1 MIASSLHANNSRKR
15 KQPDDKSHD
24 DSNSNSASNVD
35 GEEKSC
41 EVKHVI
47 ESVSGELYETL
58 LRSLVIEIAC
68 GMHRCAKTGSL
79 PYSEIMTPSPQSDL
93 FENNPFSKA
102 ALYDNKNASGADVED
117 LALLDSKK
125 TTQHHNTRMT
135 RSGSSLMNTS
145 GNNSPGTID
154 EVGISA
160 SSALSSSINSVNNQ
174 LPPPPAGADVWGRI
188 PPKEPIRSA
197 KCQLCGKSISAL
209 RFAPHLDKCMG
220 IGTRSSRDR

>member
-1 MIASSLHANNSRKR
+1 MIVSSLHANNSRKR

-24 DSNSNSASNVD
+24 DNNSNSASNVD

-41 EVKHVI
+41 VI
-47 ESVSGELYETL
+47 ESVSGELFETL
-58 LRSLVIEIAC
+58 LRSIVIEIAC

-79 PYSEIMTPSPQSDL
+79 PYSEIMTPSPQSYL
-93 FENNPFSKA
+93 FENNAVSKA
-102 ALYDNKNASGADVED
+102 SLCDNKNATGADVED
-117 LALLDSKK
+117 LVLLDSKK
-125 TTQHHNTRMT
+125 NTQHHNTRMT

-145 GNNSPGTID
+145 GNNSPATID

-160 SSALSSSINSVNNQ
+160 SSSLSSSINSVNNQ